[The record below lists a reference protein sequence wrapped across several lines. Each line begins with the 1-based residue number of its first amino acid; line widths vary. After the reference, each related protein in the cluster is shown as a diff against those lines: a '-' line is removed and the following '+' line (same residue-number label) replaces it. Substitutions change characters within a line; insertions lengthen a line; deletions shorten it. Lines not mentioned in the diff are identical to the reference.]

1 MRKSMT
7 VKFQRG
13 QAMVEMIVI
22 AFVTLLLLFGIIQ
35 FALLYN
41 AKTILNYAA
50 YEAARIGALNYSHPE
65 AMRLALAQKLAILEP
80 VSGQQG
86 ESDYNQLVAQR
97 ETFLEVFDSVACIKR
112 VNPGND
118 TGGHWS
124 ADHNT
129 PQSSL
134 GIAND
139 HLLYRDPTAKGAVPQ
154 SIQDANLLKIS
165 VTYCPKMVVP
175 IVSQVVKNLM
185 VFELY
190 DALPEERSFTENK
203 IEGYAPEQK
212 PANDFKRQCYMAD
225 RFPMVAQA
233 MIRMQTPPGKYG
245 FKDTDCNNF
254 PTTLADQLGSGAP

>member
-1 MRKSMT
+1 MQAIKPRNS
-7 VKFQRG
+7 QSG

-41 AKTILNYAA
+41 AKTILNYAT

-65 AMRLALAQKLAILEP
+65 SMRLALAQKLAILEP
-80 VSGQQG
+80 VSGMQN

-97 ETFLEVFDSVACIKR
+97 ETFLDVFDAVACIKR
-112 VNPGND
+112 INPGND
-118 TGGHWS
+118 AGGHWS
-124 ADHNT
+124 ADHQT
-129 PQSSL
+129 PESAL

-139 HLLYRDPTAKGAVPQ
+139 HLLYRDPTAKGVDPQ

-185 VFELY
+185 LIDRY
-190 DALPEERSFTENK
+190 ALLPEKSFTESQ
-203 IEGYAPEQK
+203 IEGYLPPTYLDPFIK
-212 PANDFKRQCYMAD
+212 QCYLAD
-225 RFPMVAQA
+225 RFPMVAHA
-233 MIRMQTPPGKYG
+233 MIRMQTPVGRYG
-245 FKDTDCNNF
+245 YKDSDCTDI
-254 PTTLADQLGSGAP
+254 TSLSSQLGG

>member
-1 MRKSMT
+1 MRLSMS
-7 VKFQRG
+7 VKYQRG

-50 YEAARIGALNYSHPE
+50 YEAARMGALNYSHPE

-80 VSGQQG
+80 ISGVEG

-97 ETFLEVFDSVACIKR
+97 ESFLEVFDSVACIKR
-112 VNPGND
+112 VNPAND
-118 TGGHWS
+118 AGGHWS

-139 HLLYRDPTAKGAVPQ
+139 HLLYRDPTAKGTVPQ

-185 VFELY
+185 LFERYAL
-190 DALPEERSFTENK
+190 LPEKSFTESK
-203 IEGYAPEQK
+203 IEGYSAPSYLDPFNK
-212 PANDFKRQCYMAD
+212 QCYLAD
-225 RFPMVAQA
+225 RFPMVAHA
-233 MIRMQTPPGKYG
+233 MIRMQTPVGKYG
-245 FKDTDCNNF
+245 YKDSDC
-254 PTTLADQLGSGAP
+254 ADITSLSSQLGG